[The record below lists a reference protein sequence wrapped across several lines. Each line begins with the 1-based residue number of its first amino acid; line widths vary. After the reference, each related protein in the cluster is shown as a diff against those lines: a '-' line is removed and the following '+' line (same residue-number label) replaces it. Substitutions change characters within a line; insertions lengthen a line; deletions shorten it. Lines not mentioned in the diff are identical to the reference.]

1 MHLGVNGTLMNYKM
15 DFVKRHRVYMY
26 TQVYLPGIHYHV
38 KCLREDLKSK
48 RCYEAS
54 GCNYWGHRDEQLQ

>member
-1 MHLGVNGTLMNYKM
+1 MHLGVNGTLMNYKI
-15 DFVKRHRVYMY
+15 DFVERALRLYVCMCSTVHS
-26 TQVYLPGIHYHV
+26 GNV
-38 KCLREDLKSK
+38 KCLRGDLKSK